1 MVIPVQ
7 MLLLGYILMWWS
19 LGKFLELQTNKAT
32 ENNQDIYQMGKVGI
46 ENVKVSEADVLTYD
60 VIDGVEVYEGAF
72 MNIVFVVKE

>member
-1 MVIPVQ
+1 
-7 MLLLGYILMWWS
+7 
-19 LGKFLELQTNKAT
+19 
-32 ENNQDIYQMGKVGI
+32 MGKVGI